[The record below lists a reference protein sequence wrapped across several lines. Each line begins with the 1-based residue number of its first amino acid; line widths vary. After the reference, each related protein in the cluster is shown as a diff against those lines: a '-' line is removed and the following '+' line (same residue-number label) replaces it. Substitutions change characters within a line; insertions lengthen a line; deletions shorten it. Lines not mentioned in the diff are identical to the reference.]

1 MEAAHSSS
9 WKSVGG
15 VHDSFSS
22 RSSPEIE
29 ERAPDETGMEQVL
42 SDLQALKGLYGLL
55 YRGQANENLD
65 EASRALLM
73 RMLDNATQQALLRQA
88 KMLSGPLMSPALE
101 RKLSIQPGGRRTSG
115 ADAGPRLMPVP
126 SPSLSIRASETS
138 RLLMPQ
144 SSVRSRYGHMLP
156 QSSVRSRDSRRVY
169 DDHHHLARVASNR
182 SSRTP
187 PIAMPRQQRDPV
199 QRLAPLADLSDKDH
213 RLRMGSGRGDRS
225 SSLERSSRHH
235 ESSVSR
241 SRAPSALGM
250 ARRHGSSTHRFRKL
264 EDSGLLSV
272 GVMSRR
278 GSVRGTRQSS
288 SSSSEEDDRAAVTTR
303 SRIRPNDERTERR
316 GLLRDEE
323 SEEEPSLPW
332 RRRKEGSVSLGQS
345 SRNRPRRTLERI
357 DSGSTYNSSS
367 SVIRRSSSG
376 ATGPTPSPST
386 SAALSPCSSSS
397 SSLVSVSPRVSD
409 HGFSASSLSKSRRR
423 RERQERREGRL
434 RTFKDKIAM
443 VFHHRHDHHHH
454 HHIENH
460 RRPGSKEVEGRRLK
474 SPSPWKY
481 LGLGGM
487 FHRGDRDGE
496 KKKAKKEEKKKTKT
510 TSRTVV
516 TVPGKKP
523 GRGGGGGNAQSLF
536 DALVKHKLGARKGP
550 AAPAR
555 ARMVRG
561 RSMSRVQVK
570 KMHWWE
576 RLRRQRRGRGEVAG
590 SSRPRRRL
598 GQGKAL

>member
-1 MEAAHSSS
+1 
-9 WKSVGG
+9 
-15 VHDSFSS
+15 
-22 RSSPEIE
+22 
-29 ERAPDETGMEQVL
+29 
-42 SDLQALKGLYGLL
+42 
-55 YRGQANENLD
+55 
-65 EASRALLM
+65 
-73 RMLDNATQQALLRQA
+73 
-88 KMLSGPLMSPALE
+88 
-101 RKLSIQPGGRRTSG
+101 
-115 ADAGPRLMPVP
+115 
-126 SPSLSIRASETS
+126 
-138 RLLMPQ
+138 
-144 SSVRSRYGHMLP
+144 
-156 QSSVRSRDSRRVY
+156 
-169 DDHHHLARVASNR
+169 
-182 SSRTP
+182 
-187 PIAMPRQQRDPV
+187 
-199 QRLAPLADLSDKDH
+199 
-213 RLRMGSGRGDRS
+213 
-225 SSLERSSRHH
+225 
-235 ESSVSR
+235 
-241 SRAPSALGM
+241 
-250 ARRHGSSTHRFRKL
+250 
-264 EDSGLLSV
+264 
-272 GVMSRR
+272 
-278 GSVRGTRQSS
+278 
-288 SSSSEEDDRAAVTTR
+288 
-303 SRIRPNDERTERR
+303 
-316 GLLRDEE
+316 
-323 SEEEPSLPW
+323 
-332 RRRKEGSVSLGQS
+332 
-345 SRNRPRRTLERI
+345 
-357 DSGSTYNSSS
+357 
-367 SVIRRSSSG
+367 
-376 ATGPTPSPST
+376 
-386 SAALSPCSSSS
+386 
-397 SSLVSVSPRVSD
+397 
-409 HGFSASSLSKSRRR
+409 
-423 RERQERREGRL
+423 
-434 RTFKDKIAM
+434 M